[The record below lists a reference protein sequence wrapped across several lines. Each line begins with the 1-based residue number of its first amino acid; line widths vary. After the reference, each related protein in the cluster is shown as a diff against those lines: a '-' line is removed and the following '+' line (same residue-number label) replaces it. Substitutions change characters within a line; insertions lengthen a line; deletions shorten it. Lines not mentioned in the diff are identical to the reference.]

1 MYEYIKRTLKLVKST
16 ASVTH
21 IGFGAQWFPKLLN
34 ITGFQDFNG
43 YVMNNHRLP
52 TRPSKTTIIQSKGN
66 LNRKYRVVMFLC

>member
-1 MYEYIKRTLKLVKST
+1 MHEYIKRTQMLTTAT

-34 ITGFQDFNG
+34 ITGFQDFNR
-43 YVMNNHRLP
+43 YVMNNHCLP
-52 TRPSKTTIIQSKGN
+52 ARSSKATIVQSEGN